1 MMRTRLCLLSVYNK
15 AEKAIILWSLY
26 MATGSFGTFLFL
38 EYVFIKNNSTYFAVF
53 FLIVFLFFLWQNLVY
68 KKRSHLIRHDK
79 TVVYTP

>member
-53 FLIVFLFFLWQNLVY
+53 FF
-68 KKRSHLIRHDK
+68 
-79 TVVYTP
+79 

>member
-38 EYVFIKNNSTYFAVF
+38 EYVFIKIYWIYFAEIF
-53 FLIVFLFFLWQNLVY
+53 FKIMLLFFFVGKFSL
-68 KKRSHLIRHDK
+68 
-79 TVVYTP
+79 

>member
-38 EYVFIKNNSTYFAVF
+38 EYVFIKINWIYFAEIF
-53 FLIVFLFFLWQNLVY
+53 F
-68 KKRSHLIRHDK
+68 
-79 TVVYTP
+79 